1 MDDHHLSNITKLSG
15 KKKKKRPLSTMSCK
29 RGKVFFLFSF
39 FFLKKK
45 KLCNFEETH
54 ADSGILNDML
64 KTKFSDIIVIV
75 M

>member
-1 MDDHHLSNITKLSG
+1 
-15 KKKKKRPLSTMSCK
+15 MSCK

-75 M
+75 MWDFSSQETWSKFMMIT

>member
-1 MDDHHLSNITKLSG
+1 
-15 KKKKKRPLSTMSCK
+15 MSCK